1 MHKKREV
8 VMKLLS
14 KFKVSRENDGPR
26 KFSFEL
32 TMSGIISLIVV
43 AVLGVTWVF
52 ILGVLVG
59 RGYKPE
65 NAVPELAQMMPTTES
80 SAPAESGEAP
90 TVLKA
95 EDLQFMENLQGKAKE
110 GDMIIVESTTTPSAS
125 PEGGQAKDPAG
136 VETYDLDKAE
146 GPAVETSNPE
156 PEPAK
161 QLAET
166 DMKAKKPKAET
177 KSTASAPAA
186 PAVEIAKEEP
196 QKPAEAKSGGARFT
210 AIYQIASFYKKEQ
223 AEAMVKKLAK
233 NGLSPTIR
241 EADANGKH
249 VYRIVITVTGTDQE
263 LSEAIKKTGEK
274 GPMLLKKTPQ

>member
-1 MHKKREV
+1 
-8 VMKLLS
+8 MKLLS

-125 PEGGQAKDPAG
+125 TEGQPKDAAGAG

-146 GPAVETSNPE
+146 GPAVATSDAA

-161 QLAET
+161 QLAEA
-166 DMKAKKPKAET
+166 DMKAKKPKTEA
-177 KSTASAPAA
+177 KPAPTPTA

-196 QKPAEAKSGGARFT
+196 QKPAEAKSSGPRFT
-210 AIYQIASFYKKEQ
+210 ATYQIASFYKKDQ
-223 AEAMVKKLAK
+223 ADSMVKKLAK

-263 LSEAIKKTGEK
+263 LSEAIRKTGEK